1 MQDWHATL
9 AIYFD
14 RCQTWLLK
22 TSRVPVANSILKSP
36 KLSFRLGRID
46 GKSEA
51 YTTASRAGKGGGGG
65 KSISKRGFVSSLL
78 GAVGRGMTHENVT
91 MTLMRIK
98 VHAKGV
104 MRGLTQEMP
113 PSDIVTFFSYL
124 AGDSNYFPD
133 GFFFAEEAKVIYFD
147 ELGAVRKLAEDMDP
161 PDNLEHTLYALHPS
175 NDLKTELDVDAKRHH
190 EGFFEAHH
198 LLGWLAH
205 DHTKD
210 GQEEKADAVRLAARP
225 MDLRAAVLHG
235 KGALPGKLRSLYRH
249 DTSGRWLDT
258 RLVEMVLT
266 NYLMVRV
273 LVPWILLYPH
283 ESGLIPSSGVKPS
296 LLAHNCQV
304 LASIVYLIVRV
315 LRPELTPPNVETQ
328 EATALEGVERAR
340 RQSRQVRKVAREQ
353 REDGKDSGNESGDN
367 DLEDEKRGDERK
379 TLKEA
384 EGAAKGKLKDKQNK
398 TQRQP
403 LRVQEIM
410 RQKRSV
416 SLSDKQL
423 VQGLLPDAYFMPF
436 AEQLRPWVLE
446 QAAEFDTWMQ
456 NVVVMV
462 MRKSI
467 NAIRQE
473 KTNKESVD

>member
-1 MQDWHATL
+1 MQDWNATL

-36 KLSFRLGRID
+36 KLSFRLGRLD

-51 YTTASRAGKGGGGG
+51 YGATASGAGKGAGGVKSKG
-65 KSISKRGFVSSLL
+65 KRSFVSSLF
-78 GAVGRGMTHENVT
+78 GAVGRGMTHENMT

-133 GFFFAEEAKVIYFD
+133 GFFFEEEAKIMSFD
-147 ELGAVRKLAEDMDP
+147 ELGAVRRLAADTDP
-161 PDNLEHTLYALHPS
+161 PDSLEHTLYALHPS
-175 NDLKTELDVDAKRHH
+175 NDLQAELGADAERHR

-198 LLGWLAH
+198 LLGWLVH

-210 GQEEKADAVRLAARP
+210 GKGEKADAAGSAARP
-225 MDLRAAVLHG
+225 MDLRASILHG
-235 KGALPGKLRSLYRH
+235 RDALPGKFRALYRH
-249 DTSGRWLDT
+249 DASGRWLDT
-258 RLVEMVLT
+258 RLVEMILT

-273 LVPWILLYPH
+273 LIPWILLYPR
-283 ESGLIPSSGVKPS
+283 ESGLVPSSGVKAS
-296 LLAHNCQV
+296 LLTHNCQV

-315 LRPELTPPNVETQ
+315 LRPELTPPNAETQ
-328 EATALEGVERAR
+328 QAAVLEEMERVR
-340 RQSRQVRKVAREQ
+340 RQSLQDRKVAREQ
-353 REDGKDSGNESGDN
+353 REDGKDSGSEGGDS
-367 DLEDEKRGDERK
+367 DLEDEKRGDKKNAERF
-379 TLKEA
+379 A
-384 EGAAKGKLKDKQNK
+384 EGAAKGKLKDKQK
-398 TQRQP
+398 TPQRQP
-403 LRVQEIM
+403 LTVKEIM
-410 RQKRSV
+410 QQKRSV

-456 NVVVMV
+456 RVVVMV
-462 MRKSI
+462 MGKSI

-473 KTNKESVD
+473 ERTKSR